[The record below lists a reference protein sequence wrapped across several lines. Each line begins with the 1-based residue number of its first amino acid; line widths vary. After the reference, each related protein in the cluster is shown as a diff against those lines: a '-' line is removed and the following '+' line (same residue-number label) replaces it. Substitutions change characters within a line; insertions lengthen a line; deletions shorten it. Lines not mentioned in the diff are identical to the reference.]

1 VLPVVHAGEA
11 DQQFIKHWFAI
22 MEDPAKQQ
30 VVPEDWDDF
39 VQFINTHRGE
49 IAEGAY
55 DLRIEKDWAR
65 DLTDSDLLLLVR
77 HCPSSRLTIA
87 TATKSVEVLEM
98 LAGDPSSDVREA
110 VADNLRTPAE
120 MLDALSRDS
129 ISAVRMAVAGNPHTP
144 ANCSEELAR
153 DSVNYVRWAIAN
165 NERTSPAILKSLA
178 KDSDPHVSNQ
188 AKSNP
193 NTPKV
198 GILARLLG
206 RQ

>member
-1 VLPVVHAGEA
+1 
-11 DQQFIKHWFAI
+11 
-22 MEDPAKQQ
+22 MEDPARQQ
-30 VVPEDWDDF
+30 VIPEDWDDF

-55 DLRIEKDWAR
+55 DLRIERDWAS
-65 DLTDSDLLLLVR
+65 DLTDSDLLLLVK

-87 TATKSVEVLEM
+87 TATRSVEVLT
-98 LAGDPSSDVREA
+98 LLGDDPSADVREA

-120 MLDALSRDS
+120 TLDALSRDS
-129 ISAVRMAVAGNPHTP
+129 ISAVRMAVAGNPSTP
-144 ANCSEELAR
+144 ARCSEELAR

-165 NERTSPAILKSLA
+165 NEKTSPAILGTLT
-178 KDSDPHVSNQ
+178 KDPDLHVSKQ

-198 GILARLLG
+198 GILARLLR

>member
-1 VLPVVHAGEA
+1 VPRGELAEEA
-11 DQQFIKHWFAI
+11 DQQTSSDWFAM
-22 MEDPAKQQ
+22 MEDPQKQ
-30 VVPEDWDDF
+30 VILEDWDDF

-65 DLTDSDLLLLVR
+65 DLTDSDLLLLVK

-87 TATKSVEVLEM
+87 TATKSVEVLQM

-120 MLDALSRDS
+120 SLDILSRDS
-129 ISAVRMAVAGNPHTP
+129 ISAVRMAVAGNPRTP
-144 ANCSEELAR
+144 VNCFEELAR
-153 DSVNYVRWAIAN
+153 DTVNYVRWAIAN
-165 NERTSPAILKSLA
+165 NEKTSPAILKSLS
-178 KDSDPHVSNQ
+178 KDPDPHVSIQ

-198 GILARLLG
+198 GILARLL
-206 RQ
+206 RRP

>member
-1 VLPVVHAGEA
+1 
-11 DQQFIKHWFAI
+11 

-39 VQFINTHRGE
+39 VQFINTHRSE

-65 DLTDSDLLLLVR
+65 DLTDSDLLLLVK

-87 TATKSVEVLEM
+87 TATKSIEVLTS

-110 VADNLRTPAE
+110 VADNLRTPSE
-120 MLDALSRDS
+120 TLDALSRDS
-129 ISAVRMAVAGNPHTP
+129 ISAVRMAVAGNPRTP
-144 ANCSEELAR
+144 LNCSEELAR

-165 NERTSPAILKSLA
+165 NEKTSPAILESLT
-178 KDSDPHVSNQ
+178 KDPDPHVSKQ

-193 NTPKV
+193 NTPKL
-198 GILARLLG
+198 GILARLL
-206 RQ
+206 RRR

>member
-1 VLPVVHAGEA
+1 
-11 DQQFIKHWFAI
+11 

-39 VQFINTHRGE
+39 VEFINTHRGE

-98 LAGDPSSDVREA
+98 LAGDPLSDVREA
-110 VADNLRTPAE
+110 VADNLRSPAATLE
-120 MLDALSRDS
+120 ALSRDS

-206 RQ
+206 RR

>member
-1 VLPVVHAGEA
+1 
-11 DQQFIKHWFAI
+11 
-22 MEDPAKQQ
+22 MEDPAIQQ
-30 VVPEDWDDF
+30 VLPEDWDDF
-39 VQFINTHRGE
+39 VQFINTHRSE

-55 DLRIEKDWAR
+55 DLRIQKDWAR
-65 DLTDSDLLLLVR
+65 DLTDQDVLLLVK

-87 TATKSVEVLEM
+87 TATKSAEVLE
-98 LAGDPSSDVREA
+98 LLGDDPSSDIREA
-110 VADNLRTPAE
+110 VADNLRTPAAT
-120 MLDALSRDS
+120 LDTLSRDS

-165 NERTSPAILKSLA
+165 NEKTPPGILKSLT
-178 KDSDPHVSNQ
+178 KDLDPHVSVQ

-198 GILARLLG
+198 GILARLLR